1 MPADARI
8 AVLRLSGE
16 LSTKARATRRRF
28 VAQLAHNLREALAS
42 EGIEAQVERA
52 HERLYLAPADARA
65 TDVAARVFG
74 LQSLSLAE
82 RVGFRDLPDLVAVA
96 AERFRGAVQGRAFA
110 VRARIVGGRES
121 AVFGARDL
129 ERALGAALLPGAR
142 RVDLSAPEVTV
153 RVEVHRGAAHLF
165 FKALPGPG
173 GLPLGTE
180 GRAVALVSG
189 GFDSAVASWQL
200 LRRGVSLDYVFCNLG
215 GRTHELG
222 ALRVMKLVA
231 ERWSYGDRP
240 RLHAVDFRP
249 VAQELMERTEPRYWQ
264 ILLKRDMLRAAARI
278 ARSVRARA
286 IVTGDALGQVSSQT
300 LANLAVVSQATD
312 LPIFRPL
319 IGFHKDEIIALAG
332 RIGTAPLSAAVGEY
346 CALVPRRPAT
356 AARLADV
363 LREEAKREGAA
374 ALEHALKTAQRI
386 DLRACDPD
394 TQLLA
399 DLETRSVPE
408 GATLLDL
415 RTREE
420 FAAWHPPEAL
430 RLDFPE
436 ALRAYPSFAK
446 DREYVLYCE
455 YGLKS
460 AHLADLMR
468 GAGLRAHHFRGGSR
482 ALRRWLEGREPA
494 GAPG

>member
-1 MPADARI
+1 VSAEARI

-42 EGIEAQVERA
+42 EGIAAHVERA
-52 HERLYLAPADARA
+52 HERVYLAPADARA
-65 TDVAARVFG
+65 TEVAARVFG
-74 LQSLSLAE
+74 VQSLSLAE
-82 RVGFRDLPDLVAVA
+82 RVGFRDLGELVAVA
-96 AERFRGAVQGRAFA
+96 EERFREAVRGRAFA

-121 AVFGARDL
+121 AAFGARDV
-129 ERALGAALLPGAR
+129 ERALGAALLPVAR
-142 RVDLSAPEVTV
+142 RVDLSSPEVTV
-153 RVEVHRGAAHLF
+153 RVEVHRGVAHLF
-165 FKALPGPG
+165 RDALRGAG

-189 GFDSAVASWQL
+189 GFDSAVAAWQL

-249 VAQELMERTEPRYWQ
+249 VVQELMERTEPRYWQ

-278 ARSVRARA
+278 ARSVRGRA
-286 IVTGDALGQVSSQT
+286 LVTGEALGQVSSQT
-300 LANLAVVSQATD
+300 LANLAVITQATD

-319 IGFHKDEIIALAG
+319 IGFHKDEIIALAE
-332 RIGTAPLSAAVGEY
+332 RIGTAPLSAVVGEY
-346 CALVPRRPAT
+346 CAIVPRRPAT

-374 ALEHALKTAQRI
+374 LEHAVKTSERI
-386 DLRACDPD
+386 DLRECDPD
-394 TQLLA
+394 SYLLA
-399 DLETRSVPE
+399 DLETSAVPD

-420 FAAWHPPEAL
+420 FSAWHAPEAL
-430 RLDFPE
+430 RLDFPA
-436 ALRAYPSFAK
+436 ALRAYPSFAA

-460 AHLADLMR
+460 AHLAELMR
-468 GAGLRAHHFRGGSR
+468 RLGLDAFHVRGGTAGLRKLAER
-482 ALRRWLEGREPA
+482 AP
-494 GAPG
+494 

>member
-1 MPADARI
+1 VPEARI

-28 VAQLAHNLREALAS
+28 LTELVKNLRDALAS

-65 TDVAARVFG
+65 LDAASRVFG
-74 LQSLSLAE
+74 IQSLSLAE
-82 RVGFRDLPDLVAVA
+82 RVGFRELDDLVATA
-96 AERFRGAVQGRAFA
+96 AAAFREEVSGRAFA
-110 VRARIVGGRES
+110 VRARIVGGREG
-121 AVFGARDL
+121 AAFGARDL
-129 ERALGAALLPGAR
+129 ERALGAALLPSAR
-142 RVDLSAPEVTV
+142 RVDLSHPEVTV

-165 FKALPGPG
+165 RDRLAGAG

-189 GFDSAVASWQL
+189 GFDSAVAAWQL
-200 LRRGVSLDYVFCNLG
+200 LRRGVCLDYVFCNLG

-222 ALRVMKLVA
+222 ALRVMKVLA
-231 ERWSYGDRP
+231 DRWSYGARP

-249 VAQELMERTEPRYWQ
+249 VVQELMERTEPRYWQ

-278 ARSVRARA
+278 ARAVHGRAV
-286 IVTGDALGQVSSQT
+286 VTGDALGQVSSQT
-300 LANLAVVSQATD
+300 LANLAVISQATE

-319 IGFHKDEIIALAG
+319 VGFHKDEIIALAG

-346 CALVPRRPAT
+346 CAIVPRRPAT

-374 ALEHALKTAQRI
+374 LEHALKTAERI
-386 DLRACDPD
+386 DLRSCDPD
-394 TQLLA
+394 SQLLA
-399 DLETRSVPE
+399 DLETSALPE

-420 FAAWHPPEAL
+420 FAAWHAPGAL
-430 RLDFPE
+430 RLDFAE

-446 DREYVLYCE
+446 EGEYVLYCE
-455 YGLKS
+455 HGLKS

-468 GAGLRAHHFRGGSR
+468 QAGLRAHHFRGGSR
-482 ALRRWLEGREPA
+482 ALRKWFGGHAPA
-494 GAPG
+494 AR